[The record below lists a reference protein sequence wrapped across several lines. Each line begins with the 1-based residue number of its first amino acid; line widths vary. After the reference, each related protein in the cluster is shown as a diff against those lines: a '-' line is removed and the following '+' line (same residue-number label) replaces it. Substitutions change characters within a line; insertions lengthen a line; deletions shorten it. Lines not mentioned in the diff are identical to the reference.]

1 VTAPRSE
8 PAFSLKLG
16 CLHSIVIFVL
26 YLAAAVITVAALGID
41 SYAAGRVA
49 GSLAIVV
56 VLLALLGSFLY
67 QTVSRFVGVALV
79 AGLCFALPVFFIIRS
94 QRTVMNDAERRN
106 LDVTAEGI
114 RHPDL
119 HFVLPHPGEGFY
131 PMDLPPELEKTLAG
145 SAEGRRMAFW
155 ALKNQTTSEVLEVI
169 AYKISIR
176 TEKTMR
182 AFDRGFEKTFG
193 PGAGSEVLEDTVV
206 WRPDLHEL
214 RFTRRLGEAAY
225 LRARCLAS
233 LSGPDVMVCV
243 MTATREPEGLDFV
256 RAGLRFEQAGG
267 GERRQ

>member
-1 VTAPRSE
+1 MTAPRRE

-26 YLAAAVITVAALGID
+26 YIAAALITVEALGID

-49 GSLAIVV
+49 GGLAIVV

-79 AGLCFALPVFFIIRS
+79 AALCFALPVFFIIRS
-94 QRTVMNDAERRN
+94 QGTVMNDAERRD

-119 HFVLPHPGEGFY
+119 RFFLPHPGEGFY
-131 PMDLPPELEKTLAG
+131 PMDLPPELEKELTATSQG
-145 SAEGRRMAFW
+145 HKIAFW
-155 ALKNQTTSEVLEVI
+155 ALKNETTSEVLEVI
-169 AYKISIR
+169 AYKIRIR
-176 TEKTMR
+176 TEKTLR
-182 AFDRGFEKTFG
+182 AFDRGFERTFG
-193 PGAGSEVLEDTVV
+193 AAAGSEVLEDTVV

-214 RFTRRLGEAAY
+214 RLTRRFGESAY
-225 LRARCLAS
+225 LRARCVAS

-243 MTATREPEGLDFV
+243 MTATRDSNGLDFV
-256 RAGLRFEQAGG
+256 RAGLRFE
-267 GERRQ
+267 